1 MMKNFRFI
9 VPYPLMSNFIPMGR
23 SLYRQQK
30 VLFGGL
36 LLLGFLASCRKD
48 DSNPESLMEQFLS
61 MDSENEQI
69 TQFEDDG
76 VEVGMDQRVSL
87 GDASEELSASRCATL
102 TRDTVSNPRRM
113 TIDYGPVNCLCRDG
127 RYRRGV
133 VVIEYTGARGVSG
146 STASMSFV
154 NYYVNDRGISGN
166 RNLIF
171 GTSTQGNPLRT
182 TQFNLSITH
191 PNRSGTWTR
200 QGLRVREKIAGDSTA
215 TLMDDVCLLTGNGSG
230 SNPQG
235 LTFNHGILTPL
246 RKEGACRWLVS
257 GSIQF
262 TRNNQTART
271 LDFGNGLCDNQATI
285 TTANGTRTITL
296 P

>member
-1 MMKNFRFI
+1 MKNFRFI

-48 DSNPESLMEQFLS
+48 DSNPESFMEQFLS

-127 RYRRGV
+127 RYRSGV

>member
-1 MMKNFRFI
+1 MKNFRFI

-23 SLYRQQK
+23 SLYGQQK

-87 GDASEELSASRCATL
+87 GDATEELSASRCATL

-215 TLMDDVCLLTGNGSG
+215 TLMDDVYLLTGNGSG